1 MALEY
6 LDKIG
11 KAKDQLKN
19 IADTPVGEVLYQ
31 FANDS
36 IQKMRAIAP
45 TSSGTLKQSL
55 IWQPVNEEGKQ
66 GIDFIADDYWDYVN
80 SGVDGIGQS
89 AGALPNKYG
98 TTYSF
103 SQPAKTSS
111 IGMSFKQSIQTWIIE
126 RGIKPDYDDDASY
139 ESLTYVIM
147 QSIKKF
153 GIKPRP
159 FVNNVLNE
167 KTFAEL
173 EKNIADAFLKMV

>member
-6 LDKIG
+6 LDKLG
-11 KAKDQLKN
+11 KAKDRLKN

-45 TSSGTLKQSL
+45 TSSGKLKTSL

-80 SGVDGIGQS
+80 SGVDGISQS

-111 IGMSFKQSIQTWIIE
+111 VGMSFKQSISTWIIE
-126 RGIKPDYDDDASY
+126 RGIKAEDNDYDGLAF
-139 ESLTYVIM
+139 VIM
-147 QSIKKF
+147 QSIKRK

-173 EKNIADAFLKMV
+173 EKSIADAFLKMV